1 VRVGRLDSPVSV
13 RRELARLYTEL
24 RNGRVDPKVA
34 NSGGF
39 LLGQITKALE
49 LEMIDERLSTLES
62 QVASKKS

>member
-1 VRVGRLDSPVSV
+1 VNV

-24 RNGRVDPKVA
+24 RNGRVEPKVA

-49 LEMIDERLSTLES
+49 LEMIDERLARLED
-62 QVASKKS
+62 QVASKQ